1 MGRELSQAISSLIRL
16 GILFGILY
24 LIFTNFGTFLI
35 ILFSIIAIGFYIVYQ
50 FKKKFQQNMNQ
61 GGFKFTFN
69 GQDFNQGGNHAGG
82 FNHKDFDFEQF
93 QEQFRQGNFNAPPQF
108 GEVQKAKEFFG
119 FTDTPTKDEIKKK
132 YKELARK
139 YHPDI
144 NDHGDELMQQL
155 NHYKDVLL
163 KAYGQ

>member
-1 MGRELSQAISSLIRL
+1 MAQLISSLIKWA
-16 GILFGILY
+16 IFFGILY

-35 ILFSIIAIGFYIVYQ
+35 ILFILVSISYYIVYQ
-50 FKKKFQQNMNQ
+50 FKKKIREASSGNGQH
-61 GGFKFTFN
+61 FKFTFN
-69 GQDFNQGGNHAGG
+69 GQDFSQANGAN
-82 FNHKDFDFEQF
+82 NFDFNDF
-93 QEQFRQGNFNAPPQF
+93 QEQFRRGNFQGAGTSF
-108 GEVQKAKEFFG
+108 GEVPKAKEFFG
-119 FTDTPTKDEIKKK
+119 FTSDPTKEEIKKR

-163 KAYGQ
+163 KAFP

>member
-1 MGRELSQAISSLIRL
+1 MAQIINSLIKW
-16 GILFGILY
+16 GIFFGILY

-35 ILFSIIAIGFYIVYQ
+35 IIFILIAIAYYAVYQ

-61 GGFKFTFN
+61 GGFRFTFN
-69 GQDFNQGGNHAGG
+69 GQDFGTGAGQTGG
-82 FNHKDFDFEQF
+82 FSHKDFDFEQF
-93 QEQFRQGNFNAPPQF
+93 QEQFRRGNFGHTSHNTF
-108 GEVQKAKEFFG
+108 SEIHDAKEFFG
-119 FTDTPTKDEIKKK
+119 FTNDPTKDEIKKK

-144 NDHGDELMQQL
+144 NDHGDELMQKL

-163 KAYGQ
+163 QAFPN

>member
-1 MGRELSQAISSLIRL
+1 MAQIINSLIKWA
-16 GILFGILY
+16 IFFGVLY

-35 ILFSIIAIGFYIVYQ
+35 IIFTIIAIGYFALYQ
-50 FKKKFQQNMNQ
+50 FKKKLKEQAHTQ
-61 GGFKFTFN
+61 GFKFTFN
-69 GQDFNQGGNHAGG
+69 GQEFNSSGAHN
-82 FNHKDFDFEQF
+82 NFDFRSFE
-93 QEQFRQGNFNAPPQF
+93 ESFRQGGFSNSTSGFTSI
-108 GEVQKAKEFFG
+108 GEISKAKEFFG
-119 FTDTPTKDEIKKK
+119 FTNDPSKDEIKRK

-163 KAYGQ
+163 KAFPN

>member
-1 MGRELSQAISSLIRL
+1 MGRELSFIINSLIKW
-16 GILFGILY
+16 GIFFGILY

-35 ILFSIIAIGFYIVYQ
+35 ILFVIISIIIYFISQ
-50 FKKKFQQNMNQ
+50 FKKKLRQGNQN
-61 GGFKFTFN
+61 GFKFTFN
-69 GQDFNQGGNHAGG
+69 GQDFGQAGQGRHGN
-82 FNHKDFDFEQF
+82 FNFKDFE
-93 QEQFRQGNFNAPPQF
+93 EQFRQGNFQHGSANF
-108 GEVQKAKEFFG
+108 GEVSKAKEFFG
-119 FTDTPTKDEIKKK
+119 FVNEPTKEEIKKK

-163 KAYGQ
+163 QAFPN

>member
-1 MGRELSQAISSLIRL
+1 MVQIINSLIKL
-16 GILFGILY
+16 AIFFGILY

-35 ILFSIIAIGFYIVYQ
+35 ILFSIIAIGYFFLYQ
-50 FKKKFQQNMNQ
+50 FKKKIKEQVNS

-69 GQDFNQGGNHAGG
+69 GQEFNSSNGQSNFDFRGFEESFRQGGFGSTGG
-82 FNHKDFDFEQF
+82 FNSL
-93 QEQFRQGNFNAPPQF
+93 
-108 GEVQKAKEFFG
+108 GEVSKAKEFFG
-119 FTDTPTKDEIKKK
+119 FVNDPSREEIKRK

-163 KAYGQ
+163 KAFPN

>member
-1 MGRELSQAISSLIRL
+1 MGRELSFIINSLIKW
-16 GILFGILY
+16 GIFFGILY

-35 ILFSIIAIGFYIVYQ
+35 ILFVIISIIIYFISQ
-50 FKKKFQQNMNQ
+50 FKKKLRQGNQN
-61 GGFKFTFN
+61 GFKFTFN
-69 GQDFNQGGNHAGG
+69 GQDFRQAGQGGHGN
-82 FNHKDFDFEQF
+82 FNFKDFE
-93 QEQFRQGNFNAPPQF
+93 EQFRQGNFQHGSANF
-108 GEVQKAKEFFG
+108 GEVSKAKEFFG
-119 FTDTPTKDEIKKK
+119 FTSEPTKEEIKKK

-163 KAYGQ
+163 EAYPN

>member
-1 MGRELSQAISSLIRL
+1 MGY
-16 GILFGILY
+16 LFGILY

-35 ILFSIIAIGFYIVYQ
+35 IIFALIAIAYYFVYQ
-50 FKKKFQQNMNQ
+50 FKKKIQQAGGAN
-61 GGFKFTFN
+61 GFKFTFN
-69 GQDFNQGGNHAGG
+69 GQDFSNMGSNTHGN
-82 FNHKDFDFEQF
+82 FDFRDFE
-93 QEQFRQGNFNAPPQF
+93 EQFRRGNFQHGAANF
-108 GEVQKAKEFFG
+108 GEVSKAKDFFG
-119 FTDTPTKDEIKKK
+119 FTSDPTKDEIKKK

-163 KAYGQ
+163 QAFPN